1 VTLNDAIGL
10 VVAVLVAIYLIV
22 ALLAPERL

>member
-1 VTLNDAIGL
+1 MTANDAIGL
-10 VVAVLVAIYLIV
+10 VVAIVIAIYLIV

>member
-1 VTLNDAIGL
+1 MTVDDAIGL
-10 VVAVLVAIYLIV
+10 VVAVILAIYLIV